1 MATAADGGG
10 TGPRESGEGVAAAAE
25 EEGGGG
31 SLVMREVGGGGGG
44 AVAGIAE
51 VCIVTVGGSIND
63 HSDTTKSEG

>member
-10 TGPRESGEGVAAAAE
+10 TGPRESGEGVAAAE

-31 SLVMREVGGGGGG
+31 GLVMREVGGGGGG

>member
-10 TGPRESGEGVAAAAE
+10 TRPRESGEGVAAAE

-31 SLVMREVGGGGGG
+31 GLVMREVGGGGGG